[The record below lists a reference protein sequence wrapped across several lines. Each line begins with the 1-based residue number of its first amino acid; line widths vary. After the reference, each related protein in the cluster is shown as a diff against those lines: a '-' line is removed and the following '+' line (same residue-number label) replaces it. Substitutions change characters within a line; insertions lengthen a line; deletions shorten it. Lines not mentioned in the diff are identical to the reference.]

1 MKETVFYI
9 VGIALAISAVV
20 VSFIGLK
27 AEKFPG
33 KMSVVVILVFA
44 VGAVG
49 AGTFAVL
56 YSKEHAEHREHE
68 LEHANEMIE
77 AEEHGEPDEEA
88 VEDDLQ
94 KEDGEGAEPQEG
106 TEGHEDAS
114 EEEAAGGKEAGGAGG
129 TLEVIANESAL
140 EYEEESLETEAGEV
154 EIDFDNPSAIGHDV
168 KIEKDGKDLGGTEVI
183 VQSEES
189 ATVELKPGDYVF
201 YCSVPGHRE
210 AGMEGPLT
218 VK

>member
-9 VGIALAISAVV
+9 VGIALAISAVL

-27 AEKFPG
+27 SEKFPG
-33 KMSVVVILVFA
+33 KLGVVVVLVFA
-44 VGAVG
+44 VGAIG

-68 LEHANEMIE
+68 LEHANEVIE
-77 AEEHGEPDEEA
+77 AEAHGGPDEEA

-94 KEDGEGAEPQEG
+94 KEDEGGVEPQEG
-106 TEGHEDAS
+106 SEGHEDAS
-114 EEEAAGGKEAGGAGG
+114 EEATQGGEASGPGGK
-129 TLEVIANESAL
+129 LEVVASESAL
-140 EYEEESLETEAGEV
+140 AFEESSLETEAGEV

-168 KIEKDGKDLGGTEVI
+168 KIEKDGEDLGGTEVI
-183 VQSEES
+183 TQSEES
-189 ATVELKPGDYVF
+189 ATVDLEPGDYVF
-201 YCSVPGHRE
+201 FCSVPGHRE